1 MSHLTKVKTKI
12 KNYLILK
19 QALSDLNIKYVES
32 SENNELVV
40 KGYDKDHEKVRMLLK
55 TGGPYDIGIVHNTA
69 EDTYEFIAD
78 WWGVEDYIE
87 MKQEDYINKIT
98 QRYAY
103 NNVMDKIRSKGYDVV
118 NEDVDEKE
126 NIRIVLRKWE

>member
-12 KNYLILK
+12 KNYVILK

-40 KGYDKDHEKVRMLLK
+40 KGYNKEHEKVQMLLK
-55 TGGPYDIGIVHNTA
+55 TGGPYDIGVVHNVA

-78 WWGVEDYIE
+78 WWGVENYVE
-87 MKQEDYINKIT
+87 MTQEDYINKIT

-103 NNVMDKIRSKGYDVV
+103 NNVMDKIKSKGYDVV
-118 NEDVDEKE
+118 NENTDEKE
-126 NIRIVLRKWE
+126 NIRIVLRKWD